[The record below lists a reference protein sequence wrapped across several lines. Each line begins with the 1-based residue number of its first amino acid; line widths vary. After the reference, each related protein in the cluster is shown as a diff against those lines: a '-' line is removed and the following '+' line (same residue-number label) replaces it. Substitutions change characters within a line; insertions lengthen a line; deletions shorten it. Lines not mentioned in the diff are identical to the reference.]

1 MVFNGFPLDFPL
13 DLVGFEPKSPKTPE
27 NFRKINLS
35 RPSEG
40 VRRRARAFLSAT
52 LHGESISDG
61 FGAIRSDPD
70 LENL

>member
-1 MVFNGFPLDFPL
+1 MVFHWIFHWIWL
-13 DLVGFEPKSPKTPE
+13 DLVQNPQKSTKIPE

-40 VRRRARAFLSAT
+40 VRRRARTFLSVT
-52 LHGESISDG
+52 LHGESISNG

-70 LENL
+70 LKNL